1 MSKYRIEPCVNYVC
15 KGNCSKGRIAD
26 HRGYCQKCN
35 LYEPRVRLKH
45 KNLKK
50 EKILK
55 EKERYREKDYE

>member
-1 MSKYRIEPCVNYVC
+1 MSRYRIEPCVGYVC

-26 HRGYCQKCN
+26 HRGYCQKCS
-35 LYEPRVRLKH
+35 LYEKRVKLKH

-55 EKERYREKDYE
+55 EKSNIKNYE

>member
-1 MSKYRIEPCVNYVC
+1 MSRYRIEPCVNYVC

-50 EKILK
+50 EKILNNLV
-55 EKERYREKDYE
+55 RNPISFS

>member
-1 MSKYRIEPCVNYVC
+1 MSRYRIEPCVSYVC
-15 KGNCSKGRIAD
+15 KGRIAD
-26 HRGYCQKCN
+26 HRGYCQKCS

-55 EKERYREKDYE
+55 EKSNIKNYE